1 MGYGSSHNAVM
12 ANKPGDRHR
21 KKGFQMR
28 LHPSMR
34 GQLDKL
40 VEKNAS
46 TISDEVRAAIRERL
60 EKLGLWPVPI
70 EPKKK

>member
-1 MGYGSSHNAVM
+1 
-12 ANKPGDRHR
+12 
-21 KKGFQMR
+21 MR